1 MVNKSWGCGGFLRW
15 ESQEHD
21 WWTVGCL
28 MPESY
33 SGKGKKVFLVVVIY
47 WLVVRIV

>member
-1 MVNKSWGCGGFLRW
+1 
-15 ESQEHD
+15 
-21 WWTVGCL
+21 

-47 WLVVRIV
+47 WLVIIDLFHYFVGFEEDGDDLSWF